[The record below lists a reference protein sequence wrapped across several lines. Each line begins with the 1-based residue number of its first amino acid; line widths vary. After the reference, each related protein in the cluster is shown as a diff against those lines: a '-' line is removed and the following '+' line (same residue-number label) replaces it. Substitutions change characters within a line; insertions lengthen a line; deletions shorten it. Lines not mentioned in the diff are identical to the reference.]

1 MTAEQFA
8 YWLQGFS
15 ELNPALEAPSPEQW
29 KAIQDHLKT
38 VFVKVTPAFPSHPSH
53 PSPLM
58 RDWEKALR
66 DFPQTPLTIT
76 C

>member
-1 MTAEQFA
+1 MTSEQFA
-8 YWLQGFS
+8 YWLQGFA
-15 ELNPALEAPSPEQW
+15 ELNPSLEAPSPEQW

-38 VFVKVTPAFPSHPSH
+38 VFVKITPAFPS
-53 PSPLM
+53 SPTPGLDHLQKIM
-58 RDWEKALR
+58 R

>member
-1 MTAEQFA
+1 MTAEQFT

-15 ELNPALEAPSPEQW
+15 ELNEGKMPTEAQW

-38 VFVKVTPAFPSHPSH
+38 VFVKVTPAFPSHPS
-53 PSPLM
+53 PLM
-58 RDWEKALR
+58 RDWEKTLR
-66 DFPQTPLTIT
+66 DFPQTPYVIT

>member
-15 ELNPALEAPSPEQW
+15 ELNPGQPSEEQW
-29 KAIQDHLKT
+29 QAIRDHLAT
-38 VFVKVTPAFPSHPSH
+38 VFDKVTPIRVIGQ
-53 PSPLM
+53 
-58 RDWEKALR
+58 RDPMSTRL
-66 DFPQTPLTIT
+66 

>member
-15 ELNPALEAPSPEQW
+15 ELNLGPPSEVQW
-29 KAIQDHLKT
+29 KIVQDHLAT
-38 VFVKVTPAFPSHPSH
+38 VFTKVTPA
-53 PSPLM
+53 
-58 RDWEKALR
+58 RQQDGTQVLR
-66 DFPQTPLTIT
+66 MSDLLKRTETKCENGRGSLI